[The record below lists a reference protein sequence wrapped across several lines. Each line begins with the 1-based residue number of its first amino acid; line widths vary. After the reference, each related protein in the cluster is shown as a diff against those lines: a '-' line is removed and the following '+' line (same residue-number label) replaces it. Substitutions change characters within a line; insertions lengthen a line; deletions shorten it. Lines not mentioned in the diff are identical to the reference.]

1 VSALGGPTV
10 MRVAYVSEE
19 DVQNPLAWSGLVHRM
34 AVALEAAGIEL
45 HYVSPLSATFA
56 PLLKASHVVHRLM
69 GKSYTWRHEPLV
81 VRGFARQIRQRIDG
95 RGIDA
100 VFCPSTIPVA
110 QLECPQPIVTW
121 ADATFGQMQGYYFP
135 KNHMT
140 ARSMRMGEELERAAV
155 RNVDALIYPS
165 RWAADSAVTD
175 YGADPVRV
183 HVVPLGA
190 SVTDVPTP
198 EQVRADADRRAAG
211 KCNIL
216 FIGVDFVRK
225 GGDVVIDA
233 ARAMNRAGTP
243 TEVHVVGSTPPQP
256 VPDFVKPLGF
266 INKFTP
272 EGRATMNRLL
282 AEAHFFMM
290 PSVAETFGMAPCE
303 ANAFGVPALTTAT
316 GGLTEIIRDGR
327 NGFSFPV
334 GTPGQAYADK
344 MLELLADRARYRALC
359 ETARAEYDARL
370 NWDAAGR
377 SVRAILEQVVER
389 GRRGRPE
396 LSPANSNPRG

>member
-1 VSALGGPTV
+1 
-10 MRVAYVSEE
+10 MRVAYVSVD
-19 DVQNPLAWSGLVHRM
+19 DVQNPLAWSGLVRRM
-34 AVALEAAGIEL
+34 ATALEASGVEL
-45 HYVSPLSATFA
+45 HFVSPLREAWA
-56 PLLKASHVVHRLM
+56 PLFKAAHVVHKLM
-69 GKSYTWRHEPLV
+69 GKSYTRQHEPAV
-81 VRGFARQIRQRIDG
+81 IRGFARQILRQIEG

-110 QLECPQPIVTW
+110 RLGCPQPIVTW
-121 ADATFGQMQGYYFP
+121 TDATFARLQGYYFP
-135 KNHMT
+135 TNHLT
-140 ARSMRMGEELERAAV
+140 ARSRRLGADLERDAAH
-155 RNVDALIYPS
+155 NVDALIYAS
-165 RWAADSAVTD
+165 RWAAGSAVAD
-175 YGADPVRV
+175 YGADPARV

-198 EQVRADADRRAAG
+198 EQVRADVDRRPAD

-243 TEVHVVGSTPPQP
+243 TEVHVVGSTPPSP

-266 INKFTP
+266 VNKFTP

-282 AEAHFFMM
+282 AEAHFFLM
-290 PSVAETFGMAPCE
+290 PSVAEAYGMAPCE
-303 ANAFGVPALTTAT
+303 ANAFGVPALTSAT

-334 GTPGQAYADK
+334 GAPGQVYADK
-344 MLELLADRARYRALC
+344 MLEILSDRARYRALC

-377 SVRAILEQVVER
+377 SVRAILDQVVAR
-389 GRRGRPE
+389 GRRTGAG
-396 LSPANSNPRG
+396 LSPANSSPRG